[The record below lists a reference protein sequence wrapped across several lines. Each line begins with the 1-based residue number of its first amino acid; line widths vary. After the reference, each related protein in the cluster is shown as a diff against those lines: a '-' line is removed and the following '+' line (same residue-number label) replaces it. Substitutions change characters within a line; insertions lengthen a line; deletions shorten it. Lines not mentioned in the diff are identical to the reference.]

1 MLNKNNPYYKGSAL
15 MKNDR
20 KTLTELTNYYITRY
34 GIESHVNDDN
44 ESLRRTLRQKIE
56 RLLKSISVGNTSLY
70 HAINENGQARNIS
83 IAEFEKY
90 CFAKWAE
97 FLVGDT
103 PHALMYV
110 ERTNE
115 NLIAD
120 LKKHKIDLDWEETAS
135 KEDALRDKFI
145 EEDDPGSYMY
155 DDYDPTVV
163 TDNELAQKGHE
174 MMLEAIF
181 AALVGEFDWNRLK
194 QDMRLAKQYDSNY
207 GSDNDGKI
215 YRAKAC
221 LNDYRNYCD
230 PKPDSFTAAEPET
243 AATDE

>member
-1 MLNKNNPYYKGSAL
+1 

-20 KTLTELTNYYITRY
+20 KLLTELTQYYIDRY
-34 GIESHVNDDN
+34 NIRYSEDY
-44 ESLRRTLRQKIE
+44 ELRTLRQKIV
-56 RLLKSISVGNTSLY
+56 RLLQKVPVGNTCLYDAINESGGARSISV
-70 HAINENGQARNIS
+70 E
-83 IAEFEKY
+83 EFEHH
-90 CFAKWAE
+90 CFLKWAE
-97 FLVGDT
+97 FLVGNELDQSG
-103 PHALMYV
+103 YV
-110 ERTNE
+110 EKTNK
-115 NLIAD
+115 NLIED
-120 LKKHKIDLDWEETAS
+120 LNKHKINLAEIRRWEENAP

>member
-1 MLNKNNPYYKGSAL
+1 

-145 EEDDPGSYMY
+145 EEDDLNSYMY
-155 DDYDPTVV
+155 GDNPITV
-163 TDNELAQKGHE
+163 DQKELAQKGHE
-174 MMLEAIF
+174 MMLEAVF
-181 AALVGEFDWNRLK
+181 AALVGKFDWERLE
-194 QDMRLAKQYDSNY
+194 QDMRLAKQYNSNY
-207 GSDNDGKI
+207 GEENHGEI
-215 YRAKAC
+215 YRAMDYLK
-221 LNDYRNYCD
+221 DYRHYCD
-230 PKPDSFTAAEPET
+230 PESGSFTEPNSDQST
-243 AATDE
+243 IDE